1 MKFAKVEPYGGYE
14 KKLSTNWKTF
24 WGQCKPLENVTT
36 QEHSMVFPIHFLI
49 SIYHDQIGKF
59 ILAKSTSKQ
68 RDSQNERQIKC
79 QQIKWENVWILL
91 SSQSPWQINK
101 FLIDDPLC
109 IGQCPFNM
117 EIILRIKKK
126 QPNFYSLETINVV
139 FDQWFIGNKSYRLQ
153 NWIFNACDIWKTKI
167 NSTKMKLESLKRMM
181 THFALSIWMEI
192 IIIRY
197 SVCKYSFSLSAKTKR
212 KRVSEHDSHI
222 FHTEKLRKFWRLSW
236 IDVNWM
242 VL

>member
-1 MKFAKVEPYGGYE
+1 MKFVKVEPYGGYE
-14 KKLSTNWKTF
+14 KKLSPNWKTF

-59 ILAKSTSKQ
+59 ILAKSISKQ

-117 EIILRIKKK
+117 EIILRIKKNNQISIRWK
-126 QPNFYSLETINVV
+126 PLMLSSINDLSVTKA
-139 FDQWFIGNKSYRLQ
+139 FD
-153 NWIFNACDIWKTKI
+153 CKT
-167 NSTKMKLESLKRMM
+167 ESLMLVIFR
-181 THFALSIWMEI
+181 
-192 IIIRY
+192 
-197 SVCKYSFSLSAKTKR
+197 KR
-212 KRVSEHDSHI
+212 K
-222 FHTEKLRKFWRLSW
+222 
-236 IDVNWM
+236 
-242 VL
+242 